1 MAIIE
6 KDSDVAHSV
15 CSTDSTDSTNSTDL
29 IDSTDTG
36 TNLYMPKRI
45 GIVSR
50 YDSENAIKIAQDVF
64 QHLSQM
70 PGIYVTMEPHTAKHF
85 IDNAIECE
93 SSPIKDMDVDVIIA
107 IGGDGTILRTIQAM
121 AEPIPVLCINA
132 GTLGFLADVD
142 PEDALHTIDSM
153 FKGMK
158 VNERFRLEITINDEI
173 IPYATNEVVIITA
186 HPAKI
191 LTYIIHIDGCRLD
204 ELRADAIVIATPT
217 GSTAYAMSAGGP
229 IVDPRVD
236 ATVIVPLAPFK
247 LSSRP
252 WVVPASS
259 EIGIEL
265 EVPKKEALIVIDGQY
280 TRTICENDRIIIK
293 KAEKPAL
300 FVRSNTNGFYE
311 KVRSKLE

>member
-1 MAIIE
+1 MMTLVE
-6 KDSDVAHSV
+6 KTIKSV
-15 CSTDSTDSTNSTDL
+15 NSAD
-29 IDSTDTG
+29 DGVYESP
-36 TNLYMPKRI
+36 PKSI

-50 YDSENAIKIAQDVF
+50 YDNENAINIAHEIF
-64 QHLSQM
+64 QHLSKI
-70 PGIYVTMEPHTAKHF
+70 PDICVKVEPQTAKQL
-85 IDNAIECE
+85 IRNSIECE
-93 SSPIKDMDVDVIIA
+93 SAPIKDMNVDAIIT

-121 AEPIPVLCINA
+121 DEPVPVLGINA

-142 PEDALHTIDSM
+142 PADALCAIDSM
-153 FKGMK
+153 LKGMK
-158 VNERFRLEITINDEI
+158 VNRRFRLEITINDEV

-191 LTYIIHIDGCRLD
+191 LTYLVHIDGCRLD

-265 EVPKKEALIVIDGQY
+265 EVPKKEALIVVDGQY
-280 TRTICENDRIIIK
+280 TRTIRDDDRVIIK

-300 FVRSNTNGFYE
+300 FIRSNANGFYE
-311 KVRSKLE
+311 KVRNKLE

>member
-1 MAIIE
+1 MTDIE
-6 KDSDVAHSV
+6 KCAGEDGVTDGATENATDITMNV
-15 CSTDSTDSTNSTDL
+15 CK
-29 IDSTDTG
+29 
-36 TNLYMPKRI
+36 PERI

-50 YDSENAIKIAQDVF
+50 YDNENAISIALDIYH
-64 QHLSQM
+64 HLSQIS
-70 PGIYVTMEPHTAKHF
+70 GIVVITEPHTAKKFAAHGV
-85 IDNAIECE
+85 E
-93 SSPIKDMDVDVIIA
+93 SESASIRDMDVDVIIA

-121 AEPIPVLCINA
+121 DEPVPVLGINA

-142 PEDALHTIDSM
+142 PAEALPTIDAM
-153 FKGMK
+153 LENMK
-158 VNERFRLEITINDEI
+158 VNERSRLEITINDEV

-191 LTYIIHIDGCRLD
+191 RTYLIHIDGCMLD

-259 EIGIEL
+259 KIEIKL
-265 EVPKKEALIVIDGQY
+265 EDPRKEALIVVDGQY
-280 TRTICENDRIIIK
+280 TRTICDSDRIIIR
-293 KAEKPAL
+293 KADRSAL
-300 FVRSNTNGFYE
+300 FVKSRSNGFYE
-311 KVRSKLE
+311 KVRNKLG

>member
-1 MAIIE
+1 MKFVEKNIE
-6 KDSDVAHSV
+6 SV
-15 CSTDSTDSTNSTDL
+15 NSADGGVYK
-29 IDSTDTG
+29 SP
-36 TNLYMPKRI
+36 PKSI

-50 YDSENAIKIAQDVF
+50 YDNENAINIAQEIF
-64 QHLSQM
+64 QHLSHIS
-70 PGIYVTMEPHTAKHF
+70 GICVKVEPHTAKQF
-85 IDNAIECE
+85 IGNTIECE
-93 SSPIKDMDVDVIIA
+93 SSSIKNMNVDAIIA

-121 AEPIPVLCINA
+121 AEPVPVLGINA

-142 PEDALHTIDSM
+142 PADAMHAIDSM
-153 FKGMK
+153 LKGMK
-158 VNERFRLEITINDEI
+158 INQRFRLEVTINDEVM
-173 IPYATNEVVIITA
+173 PYATNEVVIITA

-191 LTYIIHIDGCRLD
+191 LTYLVHIDGCRLD

-265 EVPKKEALIVIDGQY
+265 EVPKKEALIVVDGQY
-280 TRTICENDRIIIK
+280 TRTIREEDRILIK

-300 FVRSNTNGFYE
+300 FIRSNANGFYE
-311 KVRSKLE
+311 NVRNKLE

>member
-1 MAIIE
+1 MMTLIKKNIE
-6 KDSDVAHSV
+6 SA
-15 CSTDSTDSTNSTDL
+15 NSADGG
-29 IDSTDTG
+29 IYRSP
-36 TNLYMPKRI
+36 PKSI

-50 YDSENAIKIAQDVF
+50 YDNENAINIAQEIF
-64 QHLSQM
+64 QHLSQI
-70 PGIYVTMEPHTAKHF
+70 PGIHVKVEPHTSKHF
-85 IDNAIECE
+85 IGNMIECE
-93 SSPIKDMDVDVIIA
+93 SAPIKDMNVDVIIA

-121 AEPIPVLCINA
+121 DEPVPVLCINA

-142 PEDALHTIDSM
+142 PEDALSTIDSM
-153 FKGMK
+153 LKGMT
-158 VNERFRLEITINDEI
+158 VNRRFRLEITINDEV

-191 LTYIIHIDGCRLD
+191 LTYLIYIDGYKLD

-259 EIGIEL
+259 KIGIEL
-265 EVPKKEALIVIDGQY
+265 KVPKKEALIVVDGQY
-280 TRTICENDRIIIK
+280 TRTIREDDRIIIK

-300 FVRSNTNGFYE
+300 FIRSNANSFYE
-311 KVRSKLE
+311 KVRNKLD